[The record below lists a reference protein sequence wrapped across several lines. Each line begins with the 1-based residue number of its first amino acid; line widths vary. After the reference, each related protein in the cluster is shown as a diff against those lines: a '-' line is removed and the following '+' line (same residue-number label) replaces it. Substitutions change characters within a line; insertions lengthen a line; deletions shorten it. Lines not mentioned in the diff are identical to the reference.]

1 MTPVHEPV
9 MVAEVLRLLE
19 PGRGGLFVDCT
30 VGFAGHTR
38 ALLEAGADRVLG
50 FDRDPEALARA
61 AESLAPFHDRVELIH
76 ADFRELTA
84 RLDQRGI
91 AAIDGLL
98 ADLGVSSWQLDAPER
113 GFSFRADGP
122 LDMRMD
128 TSQGATA
135 ADLLRDVREEELADL
150 IYGFG
155 EERFS
160 RRIARAIVEA
170 RRTEPIVTTGR
181 LAEIVRRAVPKRGYQ
196 RIDPATRTFQALRI
210 WVNRELDGLDTF
222 VRDAAQRLRPG
233 GKSRGRRKSRRGGG
247 RMAIISFHS
256 LEDRIVKHTLRG
268 LDREQGLLTVLTK
281 RPLEAGEEETA
292 RNPRA
297 RSAKLRAAERTAV
310 TATHKVEAQGWEGR
324 ADTMDFE
331 YAIKMDVRNNP
342 IVREIDRSRQRE
354 LWRSVADRRRP
365 RRRRPL
371 LALAALRRDPHR
383 HRDRAHAART
393 AGGAGDQPP
402 APAADRA
409 AVVAAPHCEARGRQA
424 ALHDGAGSAEHVD
437 SRTGDGHAA
446 AFVFGRGRA
455 VTRGEQR

>member
-1 MTPVHEPV
+1 MTPGSVHEPV
-9 MVAEVLRLLE
+9 MVAEVLQLLRPE
-19 PGRGGLFVDCT
+19 RGGIFVDCT

-61 AESLAPFHDRVELIH
+61 AESLAPFHDRVELVH
-76 ADFRELTA
+76 ADFRELA
-84 RLDQRGI
+84 SRLDQRGI

-150 IYGFG
+150 IYGYG

-181 LAEIVRRAVPKRGYQ
+181 LADIVRRAVPRRGYQ

-222 VRDAAQRLRPG
+222 VRDAAKRLRIGREVEG
-233 GKSRGRRKSRRGGG
+233 GEDESEGGG

-256 LEDRIVKHTLRG
+256 LEDRIVKHTLRE
-268 LDREQGLLTVLTK
+268 LDREQDLLTVLTK
-281 RPLEAGEEETA
+281 RPLEAGEEETN

-297 RSAKLRAAERTAV
+297 RSAKLRAAERTA
-310 TATHKVEAQGWEGR
+310 
-324 ADTMDFE
+324 
-331 YAIKMDVRNNP
+331 
-342 IVREIDRSRQRE
+342 
-354 LWRSVADRRRP
+354 
-365 RRRRPL
+365 
-371 LALAALRRDPHR
+371 LRRD
-383 HRDRAHAART
+383 
-393 AGGAGDQPP
+393 GNGI
-402 APAADRA
+402 
-409 AVVAAPHCEARGRQA
+409 
-424 ALHDGAGSAEHVD
+424 
-437 SRTGDGHAA
+437 
-446 AFVFGRGRA
+446 
-455 VTRGEQR
+455 